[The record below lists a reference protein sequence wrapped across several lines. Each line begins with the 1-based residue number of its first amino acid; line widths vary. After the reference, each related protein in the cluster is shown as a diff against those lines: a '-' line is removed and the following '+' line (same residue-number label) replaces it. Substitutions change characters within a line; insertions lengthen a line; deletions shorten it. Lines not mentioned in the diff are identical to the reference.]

1 MNEYNCKMS
10 INNIPKNT
18 LQELF
23 EPMVNMNISKEAVI
37 DQIKSNAVSYSKVN
51 LILEQINFLKLQ
63 LNQTIND
70 SILDINLHNV
80 DCKFVKI
87 SGNVYHLY
95 KDNNNNYYFSML
107 SKSNWNDKPPHIFIA
122 SYLYDYDK
130 CFKLIKN

>member
-1 MNEYNCKMS
+1 MSECNCKMS
-10 INNIPKNT
+10 INNIPKDT

-23 EPMVNMNISKEAVI
+23 EPMVNMNISKESVI

-95 KDNNNNYYFSML
+95 KDHNNNYYFSML
-107 SKSNWNDKPPHIFIA
+107 SKSNWNDKPPHIYIA

>member
-1 MNEYNCKMS
+1 MS

-18 LQELF
+18 LQDLF
-23 EPMVNMNISKEAVI
+23 EPIVNLNISKDSVV

-51 LILEQINFLKLQ
+51 LILQQINFLKLQ

-80 DCKFVKI
+80 KCKFTKI

-95 KDNNNNYYFSML
+95 KDHNDNYYFSML
-107 SKSNWNDKPPHIFIA
+107 SKSNWNDKPPHIYIA